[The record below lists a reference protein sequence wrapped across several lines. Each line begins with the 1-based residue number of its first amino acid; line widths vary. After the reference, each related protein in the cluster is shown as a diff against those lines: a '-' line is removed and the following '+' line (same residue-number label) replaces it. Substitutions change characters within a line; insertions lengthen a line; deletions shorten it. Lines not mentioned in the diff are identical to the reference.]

1 MKNGMDNYSDIKI
14 LMAVKAKVNE
24 SAKFNSCPACK
35 HDTIQLSKFLSK
47 KIISIR
53 TGKAITRDEIKIL
66 KNLDY
71 LDVMQGVAR
80 NTTKLFNPISRTM
93 TLPDYAK
100 DFLKKTQRQN
110 QKARNPLI
118 DAKKLMGRLKYRD
131 NQLDLVSEII
141 DDFIKAL
148 DFKLS
153 VDDYT
158 FYLLQKII
166 KFSYRTHLLTAIG
179 KIIVFFKEL
188 SNPSRYK

>member
-14 LMAVKAKVNE
+14 LMAVKAKLDE
-24 SAKFNSCPACK
+24 SARFNSCPACK

-71 LDVMQGVAR
+71 LDVVEGAAR
-80 NTTKLFNPISRTM
+80 NITKLFNPISRTM
-93 TLPDYAK
+93 TLPDIAK
-100 DFLKKTQRQN
+100 GFLKKMQRQN
-110 QKARNPLI
+110 EKARNSLI
-118 DAKKLMGRLKYRD
+118 DAKKLMGRLRYRD
-131 NQLDLVSEII
+131 NQLNLVLEII
-141 DDFIKAL
+141 EDFIKAL

-158 FYLLQKII
+158 FYLLRKII
-166 KFSYRTHLLTAIG
+166 NFGYRTHLLTATG
-179 KIIVFFKEL
+179 NVIVFFKEL
-188 SNPSRYK
+188 SNPSKYK